1 MNNTAYIAL
10 GSNIGKK
17 ETYLKEAV
25 KKLHEHPEVQVE
37 LISSIYETTPV
48 GYENQDDFLNM
59 AVKISTSLR
68 PNELLVLTQKI
79 EQELGRTR
87 EVRWGPRTADLDILL
102 YNRENIETEQLVV
115 PHPRM
120 YERLFVLVPMSEICP
135 EIGVVQ
141 INAVTDQEGVSI
153 WKKTCGVEEFV
164 HTES

>member
-68 PNELLVLTQKI
+68 PNELLMLTQKI

-135 EIGVVQ
+135 GIGEVQ

>member
-68 PNELLVLTQKI
+68 PEELLSLTQKI

-135 EIGVVQ
+135 EIGEVQ

>member
-1 MNNTAYIAL
+1 M
-10 GSNIGKK
+10 
-17 ETYLKEAV
+17 
-25 KKLHEHPEVQVE
+25 E
-37 LISSIYETTPV
+37 LISSIYETAPV

-59 AVKISTSLR
+59 AVKITTSLR
-68 PNELLVLTQKI
+68 PEELLSLTQKI

-135 EIGVVQ
+135 EIGEVQ

-153 WKKTCGVEEFV
+153 WKRHVG
-164 HTES
+164 

>member
-37 LISSIYETTPV
+37 SISSIYETTPV

-68 PNELLVLTQKI
+68 PNELLALTQKI

-135 EIGVVQ
+135 EIGEVQ

>member
-102 YNRENIETEQLVV
+102 YNRENIETEQLIV

-135 EIGVVQ
+135 EIGEVQ

>member
-25 KKLHEHPEVQVE
+25 KKLHEHPGVQVE
-37 LISSIYETTPV
+37 SISSIYETTPV

-68 PNELLVLTQKI
+68 PEELLSLTQNI

-102 YNRENIETEQLVV
+102 YKRENIETEQLVV

-120 YERLFVLVPMSEICP
+120 
-135 EIGVVQ
+135 
-141 INAVTDQEGVSI
+141 
-153 WKKTCGVEEFV
+153 
-164 HTES
+164 

>member
-37 LISSIYETTPV
+37 LISSIYETAPV

-59 AVKISTSLR
+59 AVKITTSLR
-68 PNELLVLTQKI
+68 PEKLLSLTQKI

-135 EIGVVQ
+135 EIGEVQ

>member
-37 LISSIYETTPV
+37 LISSIYETAPV
-48 GYENQDDFLNM
+48 GYKNQDDFLNM
-59 AVKISTSLR
+59 AVKITTSLR
-68 PNELLVLTQKI
+68 PEELLSLTQKI

-135 EIGVVQ
+135 EIGEVQ

>member
-25 KKLHEHPEVQVE
+25 KKLYEHPDVQVE
-37 LISSIYETTPV
+37 AISSIYETTPV

-68 PNELLVLTQKI
+68 PEELLALTQKI

-102 YNRENIETEQLVV
+102 YNRENIETEQLVI

-135 EIGVVQ
+135 EIGEVQ
-141 INAVTDQEGVSI
+141 MSAVTDQEGVGI
-153 WKKTCGVEEFV
+153 WKKTYGVEEFV

>member
-25 KKLHEHPEVQVE
+25 KRLHEHPEVQVE
-37 LISSIYETTPV
+37 LISSIYETAPV
-48 GYENQDDFLNM
+48 GYKNQDDFLNM
-59 AVKISTSLR
+59 AVKITTSLR
-68 PNELLVLTQKI
+68 PEELLSLTQKI

-135 EIGVVQ
+135 EIGEVQ

>member
-25 KKLHEHPEVQVE
+25 KKLQEHPEVQVA

-59 AVKISTSLR
+59 AVKITTSLR
-68 PNELLVLTQKI
+68 PEELLSLTQKI

-135 EIGVVQ
+135 EIGEVQ

>member
-37 LISSIYETTPV
+37 LISSIYETVPV

-59 AVKISTSLR
+59 AVKITTSLR
-68 PNELLVLTQKI
+68 PEELLSLTQKI

-135 EIGVVQ
+135 EIGEVQ

>member
-37 LISSIYETTPV
+37 LISSIYETAPV

-59 AVKISTSLR
+59 AVKITTSLR
-68 PNELLVLTQKI
+68 PEELLSLTQKI

-135 EIGVVQ
+135 EIGEAQ

>member
-37 LISSIYETTPV
+37 LISSIYETAPV

-59 AVKISTSLR
+59 AVKVITSLR
-68 PNELLVLTQKI
+68 PEELLSLTQKI

-135 EIGVVQ
+135 EIGEVQ

>member
-17 ETYLKEAV
+17 ETYLREAV

-37 LISSIYETTPV
+37 LISSIYETPPV

-59 AVKISTSLR
+59 AVKITTSLR
-68 PNELLVLTQKI
+68 PEELLSLTQKI

-135 EIGVVQ
+135 EIGEVQ

>member
-37 LISSIYETTPV
+37 LISSIYETAPV

-59 AVKISTSLR
+59 AVKITTSLR
-68 PNELLVLTQKI
+68 PEELLSLTQKI

-135 EIGVVQ
+135 EIGEVQ
-141 INAVTDQEGVSI
+141 ISAVTDQEGVSI

>member
-17 ETYLKEAV
+17 ETYLREAV

-37 LISSIYETTPV
+37 LISSIYETAPV

-59 AVKISTSLR
+59 AVKITTSLR
-68 PNELLVLTQKI
+68 PEELLSLTQKI

-135 EIGVVQ
+135 EIGEVQ

>member
-68 PNELLVLTQKI
+68 PDELLTLTQKI

-135 EIGVVQ
+135 EIGEVQ

>member
-37 LISSIYETTPV
+37 LISSIYETAPV

-59 AVKISTSLR
+59 AVKITTSLR
-68 PNELLVLTQKI
+68 PEELLSLTQKI

-135 EIGVVQ
+135 EISEVQ

>member
-59 AVKISTSLR
+59 AVKITTSLR
-68 PNELLVLTQKI
+68 PEELLSLTQKI

-87 EVRWGPRTADLDILL
+87 DVRWGPRTADLDILL

-135 EIGVVQ
+135 EIGEVQ

>member
-37 LISSIYETTPV
+37 LISSIYETAPV

-59 AVKISTSLR
+59 AVKITTSLR
-68 PNELLVLTQKI
+68 PEELLSLTQKI

-87 EVRWGPRTADLDILL
+87 ELRWGPRTADLDILL

-135 EIGVVQ
+135 EIGEVQ

>member
-68 PNELLVLTQKI
+68 PNELLALTQKI

-102 YNRENIETEQLVV
+102 YNSENIETEQLVV

-135 EIGVVQ
+135 EIGEVQ

>member
-37 LISSIYETTPV
+37 LISSIYETAPV

-59 AVKISTSLR
+59 AVKITTSLR
-68 PNELLVLTQKI
+68 PEELLSLTQKI

-87 EVRWGPRTADLDILL
+87 DVRWGPRTADLDILL

-135 EIGVVQ
+135 EIGEVQ

>member
-59 AVKISTSLR
+59 AVKISTSLH
-68 PNELLVLTQKI
+68 PHDLLSLTQKI

-102 YNRENIETEQLVV
+102 YNRENIETEQLIV

-135 EIGVVQ
+135 EIDEVQ

>member
-25 KKLHEHPEVQVE
+25 KKLYEHPDVQVE
-37 LISSIYETTPV
+37 AISSIYETTPV

-68 PNELLVLTQKI
+68 PEELLALTQKI

-102 YNRENIETEQLVV
+102 YNRENIETEHLVI

-135 EIGVVQ
+135 EIGGVQ
-141 INAVTDQEGVSI
+141 MSAVTDQEGVGI
-153 WKKTCGVEEFV
+153 WKKTYGVEEFV

>member
-37 LISSIYETTPV
+37 LISSIYETAPV

-59 AVKISTSLR
+59 AVKVTTSLR
-68 PNELLVLTQKI
+68 PEELLSLTQKI

-135 EIGVVQ
+135 EIGEVQ

>member
-37 LISSIYETTPV
+37 LISSIYETAPV

-59 AVKISTSLR
+59 AVKITTSLR
-68 PNELLVLTQKI
+68 PEELLSLTQKI

-135 EIGVVQ
+135 EIDEVQ

>member
-37 LISSIYETTPV
+37 LISSIYETAPV

-59 AVKISTSLR
+59 AVKITTSLR
-68 PNELLVLTQKI
+68 PEELLSLTQKI

-135 EIGVVQ
+135 EIGEVQ
-141 INAVTDQEGVSI
+141 INAVIDQEGVSI

>member
-25 KKLHEHPEVQVE
+25 KKLHEHPDVQVE

-68 PNELLVLTQKI
+68 PNELLALTQKI

-135 EIGVVQ
+135 EIGEVQ

-164 HTES
+164 HTVS

>member
-25 KKLHEHPEVQVE
+25 KKLHEHPEIQVE

-59 AVKISTSLR
+59 AVKITTSLR
-68 PNELLVLTQKI
+68 PEELLSLTQTI

-135 EIGVVQ
+135 EIGEVQ

>member
-59 AVKISTSLR
+59 AVKIVTSLR
-68 PNELLVLTQKI
+68 PEELLSLTQKI

-135 EIGVVQ
+135 EIGEVQ

>member
-17 ETYLKEAV
+17 ETYLKEAI

-37 LISSIYETTPV
+37 LISSIYETAPV

-59 AVKISTSLR
+59 AVKITTSLR
-68 PNELLVLTQKI
+68 PEELLSLTQKI
-79 EQELGRTR
+79 ENELGRTR

-135 EIGVVQ
+135 EIGEVQ

>member
-25 KKLHEHPEVQVE
+25 KKLHEHPDVQVE

-68 PNELLVLTQKI
+68 PNELLALTQKI

-102 YNRENIETEQLVV
+102 YNRENIETEQLVI

-135 EIGVVQ
+135 EIGEVQ

-164 HTES
+164 HTVS

>member
-135 EIGVVQ
+135 EIGEVQ

>member
-25 KKLHEHPEVQVE
+25 KKLQEHPEVQVE

-59 AVKISTSLR
+59 AVKITTSLR
-68 PNELLVLTQKI
+68 PEELLSLTQKI

-135 EIGVVQ
+135 EIGEVQ

>member
-17 ETYLKEAV
+17 EIYLKEAV

-59 AVKISTSLR
+59 AVKIVTSLR
-68 PNELLVLTQKI
+68 PEELLSLTQKI

-135 EIGVVQ
+135 EIGEVQ

>member
-37 LISSIYETTPV
+37 LISSIYETAPV

-59 AVKISTSLR
+59 AVKITTSLR
-68 PNELLVLTQKI
+68 PEELLSLTQKI
-79 EQELGRTR
+79 EQDLGRTR

-135 EIGVVQ
+135 EIGEVQ

>member
-59 AVKISTSLR
+59 AVKIVTSLR
-68 PNELLVLTQKI
+68 PEKLLSLTQTI

-135 EIGVVQ
+135 EIGEVQ

-164 HTES
+164 HTVS